1 MNAIEKIPFYQRKKN
16 VPPQLKGLE
25 LTPFN
30 EAFGKLTKPIIGKDN
45 LRPSMMGNFFDRDKD
60 SIVGTDAQKL
70 YHIPMD
76 ESSKNYNGAYFTIQD
91 LEKEYKNIWFEDK
104 PPFEEWI
111 EQRGKI
117 DDKYPN
123 WEAVV
128 PTEADTI
135 IENVDIQKLWW
146 YSTILSKAKYLQPDI
161 LKQKSVGLDLYNSS
175 KLDYLRYEDFVREDN
190 KMMIVYRDDGN
201 KIIGKGFNCAFVSA
215 VCKFILQ
222 QGVDTCKIRFN
233 DNTFNKAMI
242 VDYDNNY
249 SVLGSKYVLLMPMM
263 TDNDSYYKYISDL
276 SKSIQDSTMNE
287 DIAYN
292 LMDNTINSEGAKYEI
307 DARLGFKPRKGS
319 PMPKATPKKEEFTTN
334 SKLDMLYRVLDN
346 KYNNQGYTLKE
357 LYDETIYMQGSR
369 DGALIFS
376 EFAKRKKDSG
386 DERFIEEFNKT
397 SFVENINP
405 SNNVIETKPKKYEVL
420 QYEENG
426 ISPAWNKKNKK
437 IHIGQFVGLKY
448 IPTKI
453 GVVIDFKANK
463 FKVATK
469 FKDDSGYN
477 FKLHIVNKEDLEP
490 LKLNNIPDYIYDEY
504 KDLDISKYKTE
515 NFDFNESKENIIDKK
530 LKVLT
535 LMLTSASGSDKELIE
550 KKIKLLNLMNK

>member
-30 EAFGKLTKPIIGKDN
+30 EAFGKLTKPIIGKDTR
-45 LRPSMMGNFFDRDKD
+45 RPAMMGNFFDREKD
-60 SIVGTDAQKL
+60 SIVGTDAHKL
-70 YHIPMD
+70 YHIPMN
-76 ESSKNYNGAYFTIQD
+76 EASKNYNGVYNTIQD
-91 LEKEYKNIWFEDK
+91 LEKEYKGIWFSDK
-104 PPFEEWI
+104 PSFQEWI
-111 EQRGKI
+111 EQRGKR
-117 DDKYPN
+117 DEKYPN

-128 PTEADTI
+128 PTEANII
-135 IENVDIQKLWW
+135 IENVDVQKLWW

-161 LKQKSVGLDLYNSS
+161 LKQKSVGLDLYHSS
-175 KLDYLRYEDFVREDN
+175 KLNYLEYEDFVREDN
-190 KMMIVYRDDGN
+190 KMMLVYRNDEN
-201 KIIGKGFNCAFVSA
+201 KIIGKAYNCAFVSA

-233 DNTFNKAMI
+233 DNSFNKAMI
-242 VDYDNNY
+242 VDYDSNY
-249 SVLGSKYVLLMPMM
+249 SVLGSKYVLLMPIM
-263 TDNDSYYKYISDL
+263 TDNDSYYNNISDL

-319 PMPKATPKKEEFTTN
+319 PMPKATPKK
-334 SKLDMLYRVLDN
+334 
-346 KYNNQGYTLKE
+346 
-357 LYDETIYMQGSR
+357 
-369 DGALIFS
+369 
-376 EFAKRKKDSG
+376 
-386 DERFIEEFNKT
+386 EEFNKT

-490 LKLNNIPDYIYDEY
+490 LKLVNIPDYIFDEY
-504 KDLDISKYKTE
+504 KDLDISKYKNE
-515 NFDFNESKENIIDKK
+515 NFDFNKSKENIIDKK
-530 LKVLT
+530 LKVLN